1 MGSLTAADLTKEA
14 VKTVVPLK
22 NLSNFWKSLN
32 IPLINC
38 EISLTLT
45 WSKICMLICKARKDG
60 NYTDNPILP
69 KIDTPAN
76 AIFQIADTK
85 LYDPI
90 ITLATEND
98 KELLEQFKSGF
109 KRFVKWNTY
118 ISQMTIQSN
127 NKFFNWS
134 IIY

>member
-1 MGSLTAADLTKEA
+1 
-14 VKTVVPLK
+14 
-22 NLSNFWKSLN
+22 
-32 IPLINC
+32 
-38 EISLTLT
+38 
-45 WSKICMLICKARKDG
+45 MLICKARKDG

-76 AIFQIADTK
+76 AIFQITDTK

-98 KELLEQFKSGF
+98 KELLEQLKSGF
-109 KRFVKWNTY
+109 KRFIKRNTY
-118 ISQMTIQSN
+118 RSQMTIQSN

-134 IIY
+134 NIY